1 MTPVIKW
8 LRAEA
13 LGIPINSQYNDRFPL
28 KLPLSGWLGKEN
40 YLKGITNGIG
50 GLHIP
55 SRRVEFV
62 DDNTKMLVY

>member
-8 LRAEA
+8 LKKTTVEKDY
-13 LGIPINSQYNDRFPL
+13 IPSR
-28 KLPLSGWLGKEN
+28 
-40 YLKGITNGIG
+40 
-50 GLHIP
+50 GLYVP